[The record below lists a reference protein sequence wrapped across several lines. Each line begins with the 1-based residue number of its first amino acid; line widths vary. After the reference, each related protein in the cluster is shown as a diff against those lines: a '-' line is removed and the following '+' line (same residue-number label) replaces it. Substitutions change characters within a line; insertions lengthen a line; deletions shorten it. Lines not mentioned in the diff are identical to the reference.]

1 MTKTQWLLTVTVT
14 ALGLA
19 LAGGRAGA
27 AEAEATKPGGAEPAV
42 AKQNFVNV
50 RARAAINSE
59 VVARLMKGQ
68 TVLVSEE
75 VTLSKPKADEP
86 AQWCR
91 IALPTNASTWV
102 HADYIDSNK
111 TVRPKLLN
119 VRGGPGEN
127 YGVLGRIEKGT
138 AVKILDEKGH
148 WLKIEP
154 PAGAS
159 GFVAAHLLLKG
170 AGTVAVAAPPK
181 EAATTNV
188 TVVPPVVAEV
198 KTNEAPTV
206 TITEVTNVVPAVAT
220 NEVVMATN
228 PPVVVAVAPNTNV
241 SAAPVGAPVIINVP
255 AGGLTDTNP
264 PPVPPI
270 ELVKRVITRE
280 GLLKSAANIQAPSHF
295 ELRSL
300 ENNRLID
307 YVWSPST
314 NIVLKDYKGKK
325 VLVTGEELLDERW
338 PHTPVITV
346 DEITL
351 AP

>member
-1 MTKTQWLLTVTVT
+1 MGTVL
-14 ALGLA
+14 ALG

-27 AEAEATKPGGAEPAV
+27 AEPEAGKAGGAESAKLAAPEPAV
-42 AKQNFVNV
+42 ARQNSVNV

-68 TVLVSEE
+68 AVLITEE

-91 IALPTNASTWV
+91 IALPTNAATWV
-102 HADYIDSNK
+102 HGDYIDSNK

-127 YGVLGRIEKGT
+127 YGVLGRVEKGT
-138 AVKILDEKGH
+138 PLKVLDEKGH

-154 PAGAS
+154 PAGVS

-170 AGTVAVAAPPK
+170 AGTVATASTGAAAVPTN
-181 EAATTNV
+181 AA
-188 TVVPPVVAEV
+188 PPVVAEV
-198 KTNEAPTV
+198 KTNEPPVVTTTV
-206 TITEVTNVVPAVAT
+206 VTNLVPAVAT
-220 NEVVMATN
+220 NEPLVATN
-228 PPVVVAVAPNTNV
+228 PVVVAVETNV
-241 SAAPVGAPVIINVP
+241 AAPPASVPSVTNLAASVP
-255 AGGLTDTNP
+255 ADTNP

-270 ELVKRVITRE
+270 ELVKRIITRE
-280 GLLKSAANIQAPSHF
+280 GLLKGAANIQAPSHF

-300 ENNRLID
+300 DNNRLID

-314 NIVLKDYKGKK
+314 NIVLKNYKGKK

-346 DEITL
+346 DEIGL